1 MEKVNDNLLRFPK
14 LTDTQATM
22 IQLRRLGITVNDI
35 VLALLTN
42 DEDKLQAIKEKMNVS
57 R

>member
-1 MEKVNDNLLRFPK
+1 MEKINDNLLRLPK
-14 LTDTQATM
+14 LTDTQTTM